1 MTALRWLPLLL
12 ALLTVSGQAVPV
24 LEGRTLSFED
34 GPRVVWQRT
43 YPAAMG
49 DLSGPLQV
57 GSVTYLGAGPSV
69 YALSSAGSVLGRA
82 DLPGL
87 VTSIDASGGAVLV
100 TTQEGSLTERYTL
113 DTTDGLD
120 VRERV
125 VLPPDIRVTGWLAR
139 VADTMPAALLAQ
151 AVRADPTN
159 PFLALRE
166 AHAAQADPYRALNR
180 VRRALAGPLPF
191 PAWVQLAAR
200 LDRDGY
206 PAAADLAL
214 GRALKDAAAR
224 GLDPELSVSRAA
236 LSAYG
241 NPSGY
246 VGTLLAQNRL
256 ARADVWMRYLRDLH
270 PRFEGGPALYERYA
284 RVLDTQGRSGEAEQW
299 RQFTRSLNAG
309 TLYNLGPQGLRSV
322 RDAARLVTLTLALA
336 LVAAL
341 LAFQARAWTTQSAD
355 TAPLGGRWRSWLRH
369 PLARAR
375 RVTVAYT
382 SLGERLLL
390 ALLAAALVTGLAGWQ
405 WANQASAALHAPA
418 LNLGT
423 YGGGWSGAQLA
434 DLNLRPGPDAA
445 LLAGLAAH
453 LDGDDGA
460 ARDAYT
466 RALPDACAQN
476 NLGVIAQGRGDEAQA
491 RDRYRAALSA
501 RPDLAAPAFNL
512 GLNPA
517 TPSATFQRTY
527 RPGQPRL
534 CYPDERSL
542 TRAVTGDLSVTLGGL
557 LRSPQDLFTAGAGR
571 SVRLGTVLSGAILLS
586 ALLILSL
593 LLPRATLALRR
604 SRPFAYRALGLLL
617 PGTTLLDSAWGG
629 VLLLAWSA
637 AVAALAPRSGL
648 VSFPDLPTL
657 TGAGGQAAVLGA
669 LVVTYALNTL
679 VFVGAE
685 VRHARRVRRDAP
697 APARS

>member
-1 MTALRWLPLLL
+1 MGALVPL
-12 ALLTVSGQAVPV
+12 ASAAPV
-24 LEGRTLSFED
+24 LEGRTLRYED
-34 GPRVVWQRT
+34 GPRLVWQRT

-49 DLSGPLQV
+49 DLSGPVQV
-57 GSVTYLGAGPSV
+57 GTVTYLGAGPSV
-69 YALSSAGSVLGRA
+69 YAMSASGRVLGRA

-87 VTSIDASGGAVLV
+87 VTSIDASGGAVLA
-100 TTQEGSLTERYTL
+100 TTQEGGVSERYTL
-113 DTTDGLD
+113 DASGGLA

-125 VLPPDIRVTGWLAR
+125 VLPPDRRVTGWLAA
-139 VADTMPAALLAQ
+139 VADATPPALLAQ
-151 AVRADPTN
+151 ALQADPTN

-166 AHAAQADPYRALNR
+166 VRATPDDPYRALSS
-180 VRRALAGPLPF
+180 VRRALSGPLPF

-200 LDRDGY
+200 LDAGGY
-206 PAAADLAL
+206 PSAADVAL
-214 GRALKDAAAR
+214 GRALRDAAAR
-224 GLDPELSVSRAA
+224 GIDPELPVSRAT

-246 VGTLLAQNRL
+246 VGSLLAQNRL

-284 RVLDTQGRSGEAEQW
+284 RILDAQGRSGEAEGW

-322 RDAARLVTLTLALA
+322 RDAARLATLSLVVALA
-336 LVAAL
+336 AAL
-341 LAFQARAWTTQSAD
+341 WALQARAWTTQGAE

-390 ALLAAALVTGLAGWQ
+390 ALLAAALLVSLGGWQ
-405 WANQASAALHAPA
+405 WANQASAALRAPA

-423 YGGGWSGAQLA
+423 FGGAQGAQLA
-434 DLNLRPGPDAA
+434 DLNLRPGADTA
-445 LLAGLAAH
+445 LLGGLAAQ

-476 NLGVIAQGRGDEAQA
+476 NLGVIAQTRGDEAQA
-491 RDRYRAALSA
+491 RENYRAALSA

-512 GLNPA
+512 GLTPA
-517 TPSATFQRTY
+517 VPAAAFQRTY
-527 RPGQPRL
+527 RPGEPRL
-534 CYPDERSL
+534 CYPDQRSL
-542 TRAVTGDLSVTLGGL
+542 TRATTGDLSTTLRTL
-557 LRSPQDLFTAGAGR
+557 LRSPQDVVTAAPGR
-571 SVRLGTVLSGAILLS
+571 SPRLG
-586 ALLILSL
+586 ALLAAVALLVALLVLSL
-593 LLPRATLALRR
+593 LLPRAALALRR
-604 SRPFAYRALGLLL
+604 ARPLGYRALGLLL

-637 AVAALAPRSGL
+637 AVAALAPRAG
-648 VSFPDLPTL
+648 VIAFPDLPTVASP
-657 TGAGGQAAVLGA
+657 AGQGAVLA
-669 LVVTYALNTL
+669 LLIATYALNTV
-679 VFVGAE
+679 VFVAAE
-685 VRHARRVRRDAP
+685 VRHAQRVRRDA
-697 APARS
+697 AA